1 MPTHKRHS
9 ARGRLPL
16 LACTTCR
23 RAKLFESDRLRLI
36 SALSVHRRAA
46 LCASQHVQWGV

>member
-1 MPTHKRHS
+1 MPTHNRHS
-9 ARGRLPL
+9 VRGPL
-16 LACTTCR
+16 QLLTSSTYR
-23 RAKLFESDRLRLI
+23 PVKLLESDRLRLI